1 MSTWLKKIYQTNA
14 GFVNRL
20 IICWAA
26 GVLLL
31 FVFNIRNYDLHFTWR
46 GPQKVSPALLIANI
60 PNDPTEMSEAIAHII
75 AGDPKLIVAP
85 VSRKE
90 ASIMSSFSQ
99 IVQIPRKGFKPDS
112 DGIIRTLKVPV
123 SLIDKMTSAPIT
135 ATPSGGTPIYPT
147 MYTPAQFALNK
158 KTSFINF
165 RGMQNTFPAIFFY
178 ELKSQ
183 KILPTILKDKI
194 VILNL
199 EDQESE
205 PLATPV
211 GDLAPAEILAN
222 MIDNILLNRW
232 ITPMPLWTSILMVV
246 ALTAIVAFIVIGFS
260 ANLAF
265 LGVFIFLLTTCS
277 LSFLLFDH
285 FYLWL
290 PLTTFII
297 QTLIAYLVFVNHK
310 LTKKEHFAWRLEKE
324 KANQLEMDEMKK
336 NFLNL
341 FSHDLK
347 TPIAKILGQIEILE
361 GQLSAPEKIKDGFLK
376 MRRYSNELNQ
386 YVKNIL
392 KISQIESNRFQIKR
406 EPCDINDVVNEATRI
421 LKPLADEK
429 DIVLT
434 IQLEPLFS
442 IKCDKELVQQIIL
455 NILENAIKY
464 SPNKSTVK
472 VRSAEENDFVVI
484 SVTDEGKGIAPED
497 QQVIWQKFSRLNE
510 QNEGTGLGLYLVKY
524 FVEAHNGA
532 VFINSQVG
540 QGSTIGFKLPLN

>member
-1 MSTWLKKIYQTNA
+1 M
-14 GFVNRL
+14 
-20 IICWAA
+20 
-26 GVLLL
+26 

-46 GPQKVSPALLIANI
+46 GPQKVSPMILIANV
-60 PNDPTEMSEAIAHII
+60 PNDAAEISEAVSQIF
-75 AGDPKLIVAP
+75 AGEPRLVVTP

-90 ASIMSSFSQ
+90 ASMMSNFNQ
-99 IVQIPRKGFKPDS
+99 VVQIPRKGFKPDS
-112 DGIIRTLKVPV
+112 DGIIRTLKVPQTLMDRMQSSTTLF
-123 SLIDKMTSAPIT
+123 SLT
-135 ATPSGGTPIYPT
+135 
-147 MYTPAQFALNK
+147 K
-158 KTSFINF
+158 KISFINF
-165 RGMQNTFPAIFFY
+165 RGPQGTFPSIFFF

-183 KILPTILKDKI
+183 KILPTILKDKV
-194 VILNL
+194 VILNVDDP
-199 EDQESE
+199 EGE

-211 GDLAPAEILAN
+211 GDLPPAEILAN

-232 ITPMPLWTSILMVV
+232 ITSMPVWTSILIVLG
-246 ALTAIVAFIVIGFS
+246 LTASVAFIVIGFT

-285 FYLWL
+285 FYVWL

-297 QTLIAYLVFVNHK
+297 QTLITYLVFVNHK
-310 LTKKEHFAWRLEKE
+310 LTKKEQFAWHLEKE

-347 TPIAKILGQIEILE
+347 TPIAKIVGQIEILE
-361 GQLSAPEKIKDGFLK
+361 GETGSPEKMRDGFLK
-376 MRRYSNELNQ
+376 IRRYSNELNQ

-392 KISQIESNRFQIKR
+392 KISQIESNRFEIKH
-406 EPCDINDVVNEATRI
+406 EPCDINEVITEATRI

-429 DIVLT
+429 QITLSES
-434 IQLEPLFS
+434 LEPLFS

-464 SPNKSTVK
+464 SPNKSTVQ
-472 VRSAEENDFVVI
+472 VRSAEENDFVII
-484 SVTDEGKGIAPED
+484 SVTDEGKGIKPED

-532 VFINSQVG
+532 VFIQSEVG
-540 QGSTIGFKLPLN
+540 KGSTIGFKLPLS